1 MKNQVVW
8 VDIPVIDLD
17 RAIAFYSKML
27 GEPVEKVN
35 SGGLVAGIL
44 PHADGGSGACLYT
57 SPDHLP
63 SNNGPMIYL
72 NTEGRLAKAV
82 EAVKA
87 NKGKILKEIHSIGP
101 HGFCAVVIDSEGNRI
116 AIHSMS
122 N

>member
-27 GEPVEKVN
+27 GEPVEKIN
-35 SGGLVAGIL
+35 NGGLVAGIL
-44 PHADGGSGACLYT
+44 SHTEGGNGGCLYT

-63 SNNGPMIYL
+63 SSNGPMIYL
-72 NTEGRLAKAV
+72 NAEGRLTKAL
-82 EAVKA
+82 EAVKS
-87 NKGKILKEIHSIGP
+87 NKGKVLKEIHSIGP
-101 HGFCAVVIDSEGNRI
+101 HGFCAVVLDSEGNRI
-116 AIHSMS
+116 AIHSMT